1 MKYSTP
7 KALEMAVKEAAK
19 KAPLDTNRAIQSF
32 YHHRFLCR
40 VFSKPLSPF
49 ALKGG
54 HSMLARTIDARLT
67 RDIDLTT
74 SELHLEEALNEL
86 KRLAAINLGDFV
98 SFVFVDAS
106 PIKSEDEYREG
117 YAVKFDAFLGS
128 KKIQGVSID
137 LVSDEIPCESV
148 DIITPADRLAIEG
161 ISSFD
166 YQVYPAERSIA
177 DKVCALLERHDG
189 RPSSRVKDLVDIA
202 VYATN
207 ISFDRQKLSSEVLH
221 ELKARHL
228 ETEKG
233 IFDVPAEWGPER
245 ARQYEKLAAGTLLS
259 AQAKTMQGGRE
270 IALAFINPCLEDN
283 ETHATWDPPTMRWV
297 TVEH

>member
-19 KAPLDTNRAIQSF
+19 KSSLDTNLAIRSF

-40 VFSKPLSPF
+40 VFSGHSSPF

-74 SELHLEEALNEL
+74 SELRLEDALAEL
-86 KRLAAINLGDFV
+86 KELASADLDDFV
-98 SFVFVDAS
+98 TFVFSSAT

-117 YAVKFDAFLGS
+117 YAVRFDAFLGS
-128 KKIQGVSID
+128 KKVQSISID
-137 LVSDEIPCESV
+137 LVSDEIPCESIDTIVPV
-148 DIITPADRLAIEG
+148 DRIFIEG
-161 ISSFD
+161 LPTFD
-166 YQVYPAERSIA
+166 YRVYPAERSVA

-207 ISFDRQKLSSEVLH
+207 ISFDKQRLSAEVLR

-228 ETEKG
+228 EMG
-233 IFDVPAEWGPER
+233 GRAFDIPDEWGQER
-245 ARQYEKLAAGTLLS
+245 AWQYEKLA
-259 AQAKTMQGGRE
+259 KETMLPARVRTMLGGRE
-270 IALAFINPCLEDN
+270 VALALIGPCLEVEVTD
-283 ETHATWDPPTMRWV
+283 AVWDPSAMRWAAR
-297 TVEH
+297 